1 MLSKRMEAVV
11 SMVSPQSFAVAD
23 VGCDHAYVSIA
34 LLERGIAKK
43 VIAMDV
49 RQGPLKIAA
58 GNVKSANLEEKI
70 DLRLSDGLEKLTSG
84 EVDTIII
91 AGMGGLLVKRI
102 LEQGK
107 AVLCTERPPVLVLQP
122 QSDLAAVRIFL
133 HSSAYHIVQETM
145 LIEDGKYY
153 TVMRAEPR
161 VYKQIQDSYIDAD
174 GRTYWNVTEEEN
186 QTVEDN
192 PTAENNLTVQYT
204 WADWEYGRYN
214 LEHGDKVLLSYLVK
228 EQQQLLKIK
237 ESIRGNLPT
246 DGENAVKTRARFE
259 EVCQKLQDN
268 KKILKQYYDYELQE
282 G

>member
-11 SMVSPQSFAVAD
+11 NMVLPQSFVVAD

-34 LLERGIAKK
+34 LRERGLAKK

-49 RQGPLKIAA
+49 RQGPLQIAA
-58 GNVKSANLEEKI
+58 ENVKGANREKEI
-70 DLRLSDGLEKLTSG
+70 ELRLSDGLEKLVPG

-107 AVLCTERPPVLVLQP
+107 TVLCAEKPPVLILQP

-145 LIEDGKYY
+145 LVEDGKYY
-153 TVMRAEPR
+153 TVMRAEPGIC
-161 VYKQIQDSYIDAD
+161 VQIKDSYTDTD
-174 GRTYWNVTEEEN
+174 GRIYWNVVTGEN
-186 QTVEDN
+186 QI
-192 PTAENNLTVQYT
+192 VQYT
-204 WADWEYGRYN
+204 HADWEYGRYN
-214 LEHGDKVLLSYLVK
+214 LERGDKVLFDFLIK
-228 EQQQLLKIK
+228 EQRQLLKIK
-237 ESIRGNLPT
+237 ESILNNIAA
-246 DGENAVKTRARFE
+246 DGETSVHTKNRFE

-268 KKILKQYYDYELQE
+268 RKVLKQYYDYELQE